1 MPCLPAAASSRR
13 ARGIGVADRAASS
26 ARITSSVLSGN
37 ARSGIFVAAGHVTV
51 KDNRI
56 GVKAHTDEP
65 LPNGASGIYFG
76 LDDVSTAIWALV
88 TRPGGASIAAIRTKM
103 LAEFDVTE
111 EVLDRDLEAFLAT
124 LQKRGLVVVSDGPAQ
139 SA

>member
-1 MPCLPAAASSRR
+1 MSLSLAQHVSCPPQ
-13 ARGIGVADRAASS
+13 
-26 ARITSSVLSGN
+26 VLSQILDGE
-37 ARSGIFVAAGHVTV
+37 AVILDITA
-51 KDNRI
+51 
-56 GVKAHTDEP
+56 
-65 LPNGASGIYFG
+65 GIYFG

-103 LAEFDVTE
+103 LSEFDVTE
-111 EVLDRDLEAFLAT
+111 EVLDRDLEAFLGT